1 MDKPSTHDAPGDNNE
16 VDPFVHAVAIKL
28 SRALNSINPN
38 DLLARRVIDIV
49 KSNSPDGFLKGA
61 STLRLEEVLN
71 LSTFATDKRY
81 HTAWQPRERLGSSRT
96 HS

>member
-1 MDKPSTHDAPGDNNE
+1 MDKSSNHETSVDNNE
-16 VDPFVHAVAIKL
+16 VDPFVHSVAIKL
-28 SRALNSINPN
+28 SRALNIMDPN

-61 STLRLEEVLN
+61 STLRLKESLC

-81 HTAWQPRERLGSSRT
+81 YTIRQLLERLESFRT
-96 HS
+96 RS